1 MGDKSAGVE
10 ARTVNGDVL
19 PLFDQADDIADHR
32 AGVEEIG
39 LRGHGVLGVDEMQRN
54 GGGFFFGQV
63 HTEALVDARHSLGGN
78 LVLCFVQVSQVADV
92 GRLDVDVFLV
102 AVDGKVDVVRQGDDQ
117 VAVEIG
123 IDAVGGQINEHTRDI
138 EDLLGDLFQQ
148 ALVFGADAVVGALND
163 REVRQLVWDGLEAD
177 ALAKGDELTLV
188 AIQAQRHVIV
198 DLFDDFHGLT
208 FLIRGKMNMRAK
220 K

>member
-1 MGDKSAGVE
+1 M
-10 ARTVNGDVL
+10 
-19 PLFDQADDIADHR
+19 
-32 AGVEEIG
+32 
-39 LRGHGVLGVDEMQRN
+39 
-54 GGGFFFGQV
+54 
-63 HTEALVDARHSLGGN
+63 
-78 LVLCFVQVSQVADV
+78 
-92 GRLDVDVFLV
+92 
-102 AVDGKVDVVRQGDDQ
+102 VRQGDDQ

-123 IDAVGGQINEHTRDI
+123 IDTVGGQINEHTRDI

-148 ALVFGADAVVGALND
+148 ALVFGADAVVGGLND

-188 AIQAQRHVIV
+188 AIQAQRYVIV

>member
-1 MGDKSAGVE
+1 MGR
-10 ARTVNGDVL
+10 RTPKRWLMHATAWV
-19 PLFDQADDIADHR
+19 
-32 AGVEEIG
+32 
-39 LRGHGVLGVDEMQRN
+39 
-54 GGGFFFGQV
+54 
-63 HTEALVDARHSLGGN
+63 GN

-123 IDAVGGQINEHTRDI
+123 IDTVGGQINEHTRDI

-163 REVRQLVWDGLEAD
+163 REVRQLVWMGLKPMPLPKAMSSRWLPSRHS
-177 ALAKGDELTLV
+177 ATLLL
-188 AIQAQRHVIV
+188 IF
-198 DLFDDFHGLT
+198 LMT
-208 FLIRGKMNMRAK
+208 FMGSPSLYGVK
-220 K
+220 

>member
-1 MGDKSAGVE
+1 MDIPAEIDDGGDLQ
-10 ARTVNGDVL
+10 T
-19 PLFDQADDIADHR
+19 P
-32 AGVEEIG
+32 
-39 LRGHGVLGVDEMQRN
+39 VDK
-54 GGGFFFGQV
+54 
-63 HTEALVDARHSLGGN
+63 
-78 LVLCFVQVSQVADV
+78 
-92 GRLDVDVFLV
+92 RLDVDVFLV

-208 FLIRGKMNMRAK
+208 FLIRDKMNMRAK

>member
-1 MGDKSAGVE
+1 M
-10 ARTVNGDVL
+10 
-19 PLFDQADDIADHR
+19 
-32 AGVEEIG
+32 
-39 LRGHGVLGVDEMQRN
+39 
-54 GGGFFFGQV
+54 
-63 HTEALVDARHSLGGN
+63 
-78 LVLCFVQVSQVADV
+78 
-92 GRLDVDVFLV
+92 DVFLV

-123 IDAVGGQINEHTRDI
+123 IDTVGGQINEHTRDI

-188 AIQAQRHVIV
+188 ASRHSA
-198 DLFDDFHGLT
+198 
-208 FLIRGKMNMRAK
+208 RYC
-220 K
+220 

>member
-1 MGDKSAGVE
+1 MGDKAAGVE

-54 GGGFFFGQV
+54 GGGFFFGQA

-78 LVLCFVQVSQVADV
+78 LVLCFVQVSQVAYV

-148 ALVFGADAVVGALND
+148 AQVFGADAVVGALND

-188 AIQAQRHVIV
+188 AIQAQRHIIV
-198 DLFDDFHGLT
+198 DLFDDFHELT